1 MIIKLNLQ
9 MFAEDGAPASPA
21 ATEGGGAETAAAGS
35 TGFAAGDSLPDG
47 QNVQS
52 AQVAAELNR
61 QMKRH
66 PELRKVYGQ
75 DNSAATQPAQAEA
88 PAPAEKTIDE
98 RWEELKKGEYAQQY
112 GRDVQ
117 AAIQDR
123 FKNARDT
130 QGELDKLAP
139 MLEVLRNRAGVQSN
153 DELISKIMDD
163 DSLYEEEADK
173 HGMTVEAYKL
183 FRAQQQQLQEAQK
196 REAESL
202 RDQQLRGHYNTL
214 VQQAEE
220 LKKSYPGFDLQKELQ
235 DERFF
240 RMTSIEGG
248 VSVEDA
254 FFALHRAELA
264 PQMMAYGMQRAK
276 EQMGQTLQANRRRPA
291 EGAAKPGGQPS
302 APVAI
307 DPRKL
312 TRRERDE
319 LRRQIHNGK
328 VVSFG

>member
-9 MFAEDGAPASPA
+9 LFAEDGAPAAPA

-66 PELRKVYGQ
+66 PELRRVYGQ
-75 DNSAATQPAQAEA
+75 DNSATQPVQAEA

-123 FKNARDT
+123 FKNARDLD
-130 QGELDKLAP
+130 GEMKKLAP

-183 FRAQQQQLQEAQK
+183 FKAQQQQLQEAQQ